1 MKKKGV
7 FWALMFSVAMLLSAC
22 AKEDKPDTASIF
34 ESTENTA
41 QLEETEN
48 KNEVISEDQAY
59 NAVINYC
66 KATNP
71 DFDAEINSEGYTEYW
86 DVSTDENGKIVV
98 LYRSYTAAQI
108 RYYVDPASGETYVT
122 EFVPGITDEEQKTGE
137 TFNARDYLNQ

>member
-137 TFNARDYLNQ
+137 TFNARNYLNQ

>member
-1 MKKKGV
+1 MTKKGV

-22 AKEDKPDTASIF
+22 AKEDKTETASIF
-34 ESTENTA
+34 ESTENTV
-41 QLEETEN
+41 QNEETEN

-66 KATNP
+66 KTTNP

-108 RYYVDPASGETYVT
+108 RYYIDPASGETYVT

-137 TFNARDYLNQ
+137 TFNAKDYLDK